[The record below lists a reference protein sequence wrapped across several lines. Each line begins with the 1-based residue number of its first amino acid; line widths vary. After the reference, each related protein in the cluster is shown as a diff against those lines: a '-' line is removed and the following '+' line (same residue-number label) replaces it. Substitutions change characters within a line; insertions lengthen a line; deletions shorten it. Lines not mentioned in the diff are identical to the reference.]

1 MDAEEEA
8 TAIARTATP
17 VAPTTL
23 HSVVVGLVVVG
34 LVVIGLLGG
43 GVTVQGQ
50 RRVAVLLTFD

>member
-8 TAIARTATP
+8 TATARTATP
-17 VAPTTL
+17 AAPTTL
-23 HSVVVGLVVVG
+23 HSVVVG

-50 RRVAVLLTFD
+50 RHVAVEVLLTFD